1 MPFDH
6 TSPYTEYNDLIKKAM
21 TFQYQM
27 HDFTLDDVRNSSSN
41 YLRSCLKEDISPE
54 LHDMVTKELYVRD
67 LARPITGDSDLIIN
81 DWLMKKDSW

>member
-27 HDFTLDDVRNSSSN
+27 HDFTYDDVVLS
-41 YLRSCLKEDISPE
+41 
-54 LHDMVTKELYVRD
+54 
-67 LARPITGDSDLIIN
+67 LIHI
-81 DWLMKKDSW
+81 